1 MRGGTRPG
9 GSHGRGA
16 LDTGIPPSIV
26 AQMIAGGE
34 IDGPGLFAPEDRV
47 NPDLFFQ
54 HLADRGITYT
64 LRTES

>member
-1 MRGGTRPG
+1 
-9 GSHGRGA
+9 
-16 LDTGIPPSIV
+16 
-26 AQMIAGGE
+26 MIAGGE